1 MNECLPDGFLLDG
14 LTLFNGPGGGY
25 VAGGFRVDLPDLA
38 AGSFAAWNQA
48 QDAVALGLRQLPEG
62 WSLQVRKDDDHSDGA
77 RLQDY
82 QAQTEGCAHPV
93 TRLVRNTN
101 FVRQWQRLERRELRR
116 QRVLLFVGRPLDPS
130 ALGAWRSAPGES
142 RYRHLLAEA
151 RGAFQGWEQTLGEAL
166 HPIGGRVAALS
177 EPDYARVWMDAFN
190 PSFSEDLRRD
200 AAADFRFDCSL
211 LDNCWLSDLRGQGR
225 QGFTLDG
232 WPHLGYSLKRLSSET
247 FYTLSHR
254 VTQLPFG
261 DVTVVAHVR
270 RLRKERVLKRTQQEL
285 ERIHR
290 QLQRQPDERL
300 AVAEA
305 QLREKQSRLAAGEV
319 VPLEFEL
326 ILIARARTVEDLMS
340 RGAAIKSA
348 ILGMNAAQP
357 YEATLATTTRN
368 LFAGTLPGWMWRR
381 QRGFVHYVED
391 RTAADLLPLGNDF
404 CGHPGP
410 VQALFDGTRNN
421 LVNVV
426 CLLGEGAAATAQN
439 LIILGLPG
447 TGKSLMLLKLLLETA
462 LHFGFTA
469 IVEEGMS
476 QAPFPR
482 SLGVEPIVF
491 RLDGTQTI
499 NLFDTLGLPLSSFVR
514 ATITGMVARMV
525 GLPAD
530 EDKARRQSAL
540 IARHVARLCADH
552 AEDQLRRWPEARRQ
566 AVVAHALA
574 LHRWGREHGVA
585 DTEAFVD
592 FREWQREHGGEA
604 SALLAGFSAA
614 ELREFESTEPGKVR
628 ELVFAEL
635 RPEEHLTLSSLQEYF
650 LIAEEDEEE
659 CRWLATLLTP
669 WCRGGNVGV
678 LFDGASNVSLR
689 GAAVH
694 FELGLI
700 PEAAKEVKAV
710 AGFLVI
716 NGLRQHIL
724 SLPKLMTKRIVIE
737 EISRFLDVPG
747 GEAILRELA
756 EQFRKHRCQLIVTAQ
771 SYSRIADTSIRV
783 ALVGNARAFIIGN
796 TGDRRDILRLAE
808 DIGLS
813 QVAVETICHFPRP
826 DQQVGAK
833 YSEFLYWHTDV
844 RLPICG
850 PLRYVLLPHELEV
863 SPAPPTPPVNLP

>member
-1 MNECLPDGFLLDG
+1 MSESFPDGFLLDG
-14 LTLFNGPGGGY
+14 LTLFNGSGGGF
-25 VAGGFRVDLPDLA
+25 VSGGFRVDLPDLA
-38 AGSFAAWNQA
+38 AGSFASWNQA
-48 QDAVALGLRQLPEG
+48 QDAVSLCLRQLPEG
-62 WSLQVRKDDDHSDGA
+62 LALQVRKDDDHSDAA
-77 RLQDY
+77 RLLDY
-82 QAQTEGCAHPV
+82 QAQTESCINPV

-130 ALGAWRSAPGES
+130 ALGSWKTQPSEA

-151 RGAFQGWEQTLGEAL
+151 RSAFQGWEQTLGEAL
-166 HPIGGRVAALS
+166 HPSGGRVAALGNL
-177 EPDYARVWMDAFN
+177 DCARVWMEAFN
-190 PSFSEDLRRD
+190 PSWSENLQRD
-200 AAADFRFDCSL
+200 AGADFRFDCSV

-232 WPHLGYSLKRLSSET
+232 WPHLAYSLKRLPSET
-247 FYTLSHR
+247 YFTLSHR
-254 VTQLPFG
+254 LTQLPFG

-290 QLQRQPDERL
+290 QLLRQPNERL

-326 ILIARARTVEDLMS
+326 IIIARAKTEEELGA

-348 ILGMNAAQP
+348 ILGMNGAQP
-357 YEATLATTTRN
+357 YEATLATTARN

-381 QRGFVHYVED
+381 QRSFLHYVED
-391 RTAADLLPLGNDF
+391 RTAADLLPLGSDF

-410 VQALFDGTRNN
+410 VQAVFDGTRNN
-421 LVNVV
+421 LVNVAGF
-426 CLLGEGAAATAQN
+426 LGEGLAATAQN
-439 LIILGLPG
+439 LNILGLPG
-447 TGKSLMLLKLLLETA
+447 TGKSRMLLKLLLETA
-462 LHFGFTA
+462 LFFGFTA

-476 QAPFPR
+476 QAPYTR

-491 RLDGTQTI
+491 RLDGTQTL
-499 NLFDTLGLPLSSFVR
+499 NPFDTLGLPLSAFVR
-514 ATITGMVARMV
+514 ATLTGMVARMV

-552 AEDQLRRWPEARRQ
+552 AEDQLRRWPETRRR
-566 AVVAHALA
+566 AVVAQALA
-574 LHRWGREHGVA
+574 LHRWGYEHGVS

-592 FREWQREHGGEA
+592 FRSWQQEHPAEA
-604 SALLAGFSAA
+604 AALLGGFSAA

-628 ELVFAEL
+628 DLVFADL

-650 LIAEEDEEE
+650 LIADEDEDE

-678 LFDGASNVSLR
+678 LFDGASNVNLR

-724 SLPKLMTKRIVIE
+724 SLPKLMKKRIVIE

-756 EQFRKHRCQLIVTAQ
+756 EQFRKHRTQLIVTAQ

-783 ALVGNARAFIIGN
+783 ALMGAARALAVFS
-796 TGDRRDILRLAE
+796 TGDRRDIQRLA
-808 DIGLS
+808 DDVGLS
-813 QVAVETICHFPRP
+813 QAAVETICRFPRP

-833 YSEFLYWHTDV
+833 FSEFLYWHSDV
-844 RLPICG
+844 RPICG
-850 PLRYVLLPHELEV
+850 PVRYFLLPHELEV
-863 SPAPPTPPVNLP
+863 SPAQPTPSIKPL